1 MRQAAQYDFVL
12 DQGSDFAVPI
22 ELYDAEDRLMDLS
35 GFIARMQIRPSAG
48 SGKVSDELT
57 TENGRLSI
65 EGGTITARWPNAVT
79 TAMSA
84 GRYVYDIEIVSAE
97 GMVARILE
105 GNFIL
110 HREVT
115 R

>member
-1 MRQAAQYDFVL
+1 MAADFDFEL
-12 DQGSDFAVPI
+12 DQGADLVIPI
-22 ELYDAEDRLMDLS
+22 ELYDAEDKQMDLS
-35 GFIARMQIRPSAG
+35 GFTARMQIRASAG

-84 GRYVYDIEIVSAE
+84 GRYVYDLEIVSAD
-97 GMVARILE
+97 GLVARVLE

>member
-1 MRQAAQYDFVL
+1 MAADFDFEL
-12 DQGSDFAVPI
+12 DQGADWVIPI
-22 ELYDAEDRLMDLS
+22 ELYDAEDKQMDLS
-35 GFIARMQIRPSAG
+35 GFTARMQIRASAG
-48 SGKVSDELT
+48 SGKGSDELT

-65 EGGTITARWPNAVT
+65 DDGTITARWPNAVT

-84 GRYVYDIEIVSAE
+84 GRYVYDLEIVSAE

>member
-1 MRQAAQYDFVL
+1 MAADFDFEL
-12 DQGSDFAVPI
+12 DQGADWVIPI
-22 ELYDAEDRLMDLS
+22 ELYDAEDKQMDLS
-35 GFIARMQIRPSAG
+35 GFTARMQIRASAG

-65 EGGTITARWPNAVT
+65 EDGTITARWPNAVT

-84 GRYVYDIEIVSAE
+84 GRFVYDLEIVSAE
-97 GMVARILE
+97 GLVARVLE

>member
-22 ELYDAEDRLMDLS
+22 EFYDAEDKQMDLS
-35 GFIARMQIRPSAG
+35 GFTARMQIRTSAG

-65 EGGTITARWPNAVT
+65 EGGTITARWPNAIT
-79 TAMSA
+79 SAMSA
-84 GRYVYDIEIVSAE
+84 GRYVYDIEIVSAD
-97 GMVARILE
+97 GFVARVLE

>member
-1 MRQAAQYDFVL
+1 MAADFDFEL
-12 DQGSDFAVPI
+12 DQGADWVIPI
-22 ELYDAEDRLMDLS
+22 ELYDAEDKQMDLS
-35 GFIARMQIRPSAG
+35 GFTARMQIRASAG

-65 EGGTITARWPNAVT
+65 EGCTITARWPNAVT

-84 GRYVYDIEIVSAE
+84 GRYVYDLEIVSAD
-97 GMVARILE
+97 GLVARVLE

>member
-1 MRQAAQYDFVL
+1 MAADFDFEL
-12 DQGSDFAVPI
+12 DQGADWVIPI
-22 ELYDAEDRLMDLS
+22 ELYDAEDNQMDLS
-35 GFIARMQIRPSAG
+35 GFTARMQIRASAG

-84 GRYVYDIEIVSAE
+84 GRYVYDLEIVSAD
-97 GMVARILE
+97 GLVARVLE